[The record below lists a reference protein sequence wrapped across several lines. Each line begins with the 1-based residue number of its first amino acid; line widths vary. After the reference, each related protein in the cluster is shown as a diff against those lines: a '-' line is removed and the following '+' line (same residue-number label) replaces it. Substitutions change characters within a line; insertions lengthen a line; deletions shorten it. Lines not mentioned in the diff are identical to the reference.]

1 MQKPPT
7 RTHRQTAVGELGLV
21 IAARMSNDHNYML
34 KITFLSIA
42 ECVIN
47 VCMCVCIRERITIMG
62 CLAVVTTII
71 GLMTDYCTYCIY
83 GLINGL
89 LYKPHYISNCRYRNI
104 SAKM

>member
-34 KITFLSIA
+34 NITFLSIA

-47 VCMCVCIRERITIMG
+47 VCMCVYKRE
-62 CLAVVTTII
+62 
-71 GLMTDYCTYCIY
+71 DYDNEVFSCGDDNYRPHDR
-83 GLINGL
+83 L
-89 LYKPHYISNCRYRNI
+89 LYLLYLWPN
-104 SAKM
+104 